1 MPQFTE
7 AKVTHR
13 GSTLIIPLAE
23 GEDEGQYVCIV
34 PRGNGEKQEIKH
46 AVSIRGRTSI
56 FKKNDYSLNL
66 LLYRITTA
74 LISGIAKCI
83 KIG

>member
-46 AVSIRGRTSI
+46 AVSIRGKTSI
-56 FKKNDYSLNL
+56 FKKNDYSLSCSIS
-66 LLYRITTA
+66 RIAT
-74 LISGIAKCI
+74 CI
-83 KIG
+83 

>member
-46 AVSIRGRTSI
+46 AVSIRGKTSVFKTKLI
-56 FKKNDYSLNL
+56 FRS
-66 LLYRITTA
+66 
-74 LISGIAKCI
+74 ISRMAKCI

>member
-1 MPQFTE
+1 MNYYDLPQFTE

-46 AVSIRGRTSI
+46 AVSIRGKTSVFKTKLI
-56 FKKNDYSLNL
+56 FP
-66 LLYRITTA
+66 
-74 LISGIAKCI
+74 
-83 KIG
+83 